1 MMLQEKIKVLSA
13 KYLNDIIAVRRH
25 MHSHPELSF
34 KEFETVK
41 YVSSMLMEFGIE
53 SQKKIANTGI
63 VATIK
68 GKNPEKATFALRA
81 DMDALPILEKNDV
94 PYKSLNEGVMHACGH
109 DAHTSSLL
117 GTARI
122 LNELKEEWEGT
133 VRLLFQPGEE
143 RTPGGAIHMIRE
155 GALKDPKPQGI
166 LGQHVMPQLEVGK
179 IGFREGKYMASCDE
193 IYLRIIGKGG
203 HGAMPE
209 LAIDP
214 VAIAAQ
220 VLVGLQQVIS
230 RKASPKTPTVL
241 SFGRIIGEGST
252 NVIPDEVYIEG
263 TFRAFDE
270 SWREKAHELI
280 RQMTVSMVEGMGATC
295 DLKIVKGYPYL
306 ENDPSLTQYTREIA
320 ESYVGKENVVDL
332 DLWLGGE
339 DFAYYSH
346 EIPACFYRLGTGN
359 SERGITSPVHTP
371 TFNIDED
378 SLEVGMGLMA
388 WLAISSLQDGKFL
401 DK

>member
-1 MMLQEKIKVLSA
+1 MLKENIKALSA
-13 KYLNDIIAVRRH
+13 KYLKDIIAVRRH
-25 MHSHPELSF
+25 MHEYPELSF

-41 YVSSMLMEFGIE
+41 YVSSKLKEYGIE
-53 SQKKIANTGI
+53 TLEHIANTGI

-68 GKNPEKATFALRA
+68 GRNPESATFALRA

-94 PYKSLNEGVMHACGH
+94 PYKSRNEGIMHACGH

-117 GTARI
+117 GVARI
-122 LNELKEEWEGT
+122 LNDLKEEWEGT

-143 RTPGGAIHMIRE
+143 RTPGGAIQMIRE
-155 GALKDPKPQGI
+155 GALSHPKPVGI

-193 IYLRIIGKGG
+193 IYLKIIGKGG

-209 LAIDP
+209 LAVDP

-252 NVIPDEVYIEG
+252 NVIPDEVYLEG

-270 SWREKAHELI
+270 TWREKAHELI
-280 RQMTVSMVEGMGATC
+280 RTMTISMVEGMGAKC
-295 DLKIVKGYPYL
+295 DLNIVKGYPYL
-306 ENDPSLTQYTREIA
+306 ENDADLTRFIRETA
-320 ESYVGKENVVDL
+320 EGYVGKENVVDL

-346 EIPACFYRLGTGN
+346 ELPACFYRLGTGN
-359 SERGITSPVHTP
+359 KEQGIDSPVHTP
-371 TFNIDED
+371 TFNIDEN
-378 SLEVGMGLMA
+378 SLEIGMGLMS
-388 WLAISSLQDGKFL
+388 WLAVSSLHEKKFL
-401 DK
+401 DS